1 MHRTLT
7 LLVPPPD
14 LARRRSTRGRQ
25 AVTAELLALLALISL
40 ALLPLAGCGA
50 KAGPAATAK
59 APQGQAERET
69 KLVLVEALRSV
80 RSGDSDDVLSLA
92 TESLLVL
99 GPRPADAY
107 GSRTDAVLALRELID
122 ARRKPR
128 LSGPGATVLAA
139 PGGRSAYAVER
150 LQLGRRPLWA
160 TALLDGHDG
169 IWRIGVLQLSFPVSA
184 GAAKKAGK
192 KLRAPGLATP
202 ALDKAAGGVKNAAEA
217 EDALRRALA
226 APAQLAAAL
235 EQADGLAIGTDG
247 ALTSGKRKLAA
258 LGKQLAERRY
268 ELTSDPMSVVTTDD
282 ALAFVACTANRMPPK
297 GEPAPVLVG
306 AVFRRTA
313 RGWELVVLHEAQA
326 L

>member
-25 AVTAELLALLALISL
+25 AFTAELLALLALL
-40 ALLPLAGCGA
+40 ALISLAGCGA

-169 IWRIGVLQLSFPVSA
+169 IWRRANA
-184 GAAKKAGK
+184 GC
-192 KLRAPGLATP
+192 LL
-202 ALDKAAGGVKNAAEA
+202 
-217 EDALRRALA
+217 
-226 APAQLAAAL
+226 
-235 EQADGLAIGTDG
+235 
-247 ALTSGKRKLAA
+247 
-258 LGKQLAERRY
+258 Y
-268 ELTSDPMSVVTTDD
+268 TSDAAD
-282 ALAFVACTANRMPPK
+282 
-297 GEPAPVLVG
+297 E
-306 AVFRRTA
+306 
-313 RGWELVVLHEAQA
+313 
-326 L
+326 